1 MRYNSLCSY
10 GRSTPD
16 RSRTVLISLGL
27 RRCSSGYASSS
38 FRRQHQHRKG
48 NLYWL
53 LMAAKNGIVL
63 PCAVR
68 SQTPLDGR
76 NGVNASI
83 SPRRPGWQLVH
94 LHRRKKKTKP
104 QLRVLCKRETLFTE
118 FHFFPLSHDYECN
131 DSTFSL
137 NYRTE
142 CCWHRLHGIEE
153 LTMSQDYNNTNNF
166 YERV

>member
-1 MRYNSLCSY
+1 MKKTNAVCRSLVRFMRYNSLCSY

-38 FRRQHQHRKG
+38 LRRQHQHPKG

-68 SQTPLDGR
+68 SQTPLGGR

-83 SPRRPGWQLVH
+83 SPRRPGWQVVH
-94 LHRRKKKTKP
+94 LHRRKKKPSWEFCIKERHYP
-104 QLRVLCKRETLFTE
+104 PSFISSLRDTIMNVMTVNFLWILGQY
-118 FHFFPLSHDYECN
+118 DV
-131 DSTFSL
+131 
-137 NYRTE
+137 
-142 CCWHRLHGIEE
+142 GIGC
-153 LTMSQDYNNTNNF
+153 MVWRN
-166 YERV
+166 